1 MSFAV
6 KEGEIHGLVG
16 PNGAGKTTLINVLSG
31 LMQPTSGRISY
42 AGSEIQTHSAHRRAA
57 LGLARTFQNI
67 RLFPLMT
74 CLENVLAGQHLVARR
89 PLIPR
94 LLGLPTVKREDKE
107 LREKAAATLERVGLT
122 ERADTLARNLSYGE
136 RRRLEIARA
145 LAASPRLLLLDEP
158 VAGMHPGELEQVAG
172 LIRALPAEDLTV
184 LLIEH
189 NMGFVMGLCSSITV
203 LNFGRVVTTGTPSE
217 VREHPEVVEAYLGTG
232 EDDDA

>member
-42 AGSEIQTHSAHRRAA
+42 AGSEIQTLSAHRRAA

-136 RRRLEIARA
+136 R
-145 LAASPRLLLLDEP
+145 
-158 VAGMHPGELEQVAG
+158 
-172 LIRALPAEDLTV
+172 
-184 LLIEH
+184 
-189 NMGFVMGLCSSITV
+189 
-203 LNFGRVVTTGTPSE
+203 
-217 VREHPEVVEAYLGTG
+217 
-232 EDDDA
+232 